1 MRFIARFAQ
10 ERERFLE
17 VITVYDEVIKKESLN
32 KETPSLL
39 SIAKEF
45 PAASLFERKI
55 SNDFGIK
62 ILNSTDD
69 SSLVNSNERFI
80 TTITH
85 PYHLESSKLH
95 FLDKNKRIS
104 NFEMLPFYKHRGVE
118 KMLEGL
124 SLEEAVPIVERISAS
139 QTIAYQTAFLD
150 IQLQASKKSLP
161 DMIKKRHLFLLE
173 LERIINHL
181 TDLSILCQLLE
192 FTKGSEFFINY
203 VEKAR
208 VIMKKLT
215 SSRFGFSSVRVDSDF
230 LNMDEVYE
238 FLVLLGKELPT
249 FESWILKRKKMLK
262 KTVLLGQVSKE
273 IALTYGLV
281 GVMARS
287 VSIPLDRRENNDFFL
302 QYDYHINLEEE
313 GDTFSRFNIRI
324 SEIFTSLRIMRS
336 LVINNILP
344 FFLGTPIDGEYYAY
358 VESSSGEVMMYIS
371 LKDGLIERFFLRDP
385 SFLNIQVL
393 PFALQDAKVSN
404 LSLIM
409 KSIPLNISAIDL

>member
-10 ERERFLE
+10 ERENFLE
-17 VITVYDEVIKKESLN
+17 VITVYDEVVKKESLN
-32 KETPSLL
+32 KETQTLL
-39 SIAKEF
+39 SITKEF
-45 PAASLFERKI
+45 PSAGLFESKM

-62 ILNSTDD
+62 ILNSVDE
-69 SSLVNSNERFI
+69 SPLVNVNENFF

-85 PYHLESSKLH
+85 PYHLESSKIC
-95 FLDKNKRIS
+95 FLDKNRRIS
-104 NFEMLPFYKHRGVE
+104 NFEMMPFYKHRGVE

-124 SLEEAVPIVERISAS
+124 KLEEAMSIVERISAS
-139 QTIAYQTAFLD
+139 HTIAYQTAFLD

-173 LERIINHL
+173 LERVINHL

-208 VIMKKLT
+208 VIMKELT

-238 FLVLLGKELPT
+238 FLVLLGKELPI
-249 FESWILKRKKMLK
+249 FESWIVKRKKILK
-262 KTVLLGQVSKE
+262 KTILLGQISKE
-273 IALTYGLV
+273 RALEYGLV
-281 GVMARS
+281 GIMARS
-287 VSIPLDRRENNDFFL
+287 VGIPLDRRENNDFFL
-302 QYDYHINLEEE
+302 EYDYHINLEEE
-313 GDTFSRFNIRI
+313 GDTLSRFSIRI
-324 SEIFTSLRIMRS
+324 SEIFTSLRVMRS

-358 VESSSGEVMMYIS
+358 VESSAGEVMMYIS
-371 LKDGLIERFFLRDP
+371 LKDGVIERFFLRDP